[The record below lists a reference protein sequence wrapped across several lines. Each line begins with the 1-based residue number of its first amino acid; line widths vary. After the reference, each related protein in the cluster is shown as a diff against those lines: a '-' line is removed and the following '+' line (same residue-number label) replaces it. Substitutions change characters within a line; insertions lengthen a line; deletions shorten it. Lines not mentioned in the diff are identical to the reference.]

1 MREAGRKKSGSG
13 RFAPFEK
20 CSLSL
25 EALFASK
32 DKEHFSK
39 GADHW
44 S

>member
-1 MREAGRKKSGSG
+1 MKKIGSG

-32 DKEHFSK
+32 DK
-39 GADHW
+39 G
-44 S
+44 